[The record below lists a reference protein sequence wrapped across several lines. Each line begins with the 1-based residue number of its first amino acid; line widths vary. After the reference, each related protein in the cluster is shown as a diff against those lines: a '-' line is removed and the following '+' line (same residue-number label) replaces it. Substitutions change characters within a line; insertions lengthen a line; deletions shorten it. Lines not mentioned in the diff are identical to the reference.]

1 MGKIIPTD
9 PPWMGKMIPTDPSVM
24 RKWFRRFP
32 LNGKNDSDGSPCMG
46 KMIPTDPS
54 VMRKWFRRFPL
65 NRKNVSAGSSLE
77 WKKKFPRILP
87 EYEKNVEYVDPLMQ
101 TLIQTF
107 TKQTSDNLSCQE
119 SKEGGIRW
127 VCGNWYDILKWEGV
141 RFWWPR
147 GVRSL
152 SIFNGTIYYVRGPKQ
167 YVAKQLEYF

>member
-1 MGKIIPTD
+1 MIQTVPPEWKEWFRRIPLYGKND
-9 PPWMGKMIPTDPSVM
+9 SNGSLCNAKMIPTVPPEQK
-24 RKWFRRFP
+24 KWFRRILP
-32 LNGKNDSDGSPCMG
+32 GM
-46 KMIPTDPS
+46 
-54 VMRKWFRRFPL
+54 
-65 NRKNVSAGSSLE
+65 E
-77 WKKKFPRILP
+77 KKFPRILP